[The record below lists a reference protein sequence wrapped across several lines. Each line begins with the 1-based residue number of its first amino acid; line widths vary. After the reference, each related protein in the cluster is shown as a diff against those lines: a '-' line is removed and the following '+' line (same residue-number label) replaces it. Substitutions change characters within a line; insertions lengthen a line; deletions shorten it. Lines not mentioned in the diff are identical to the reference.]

1 MANKKVIIIEASEII
16 RQGLLSV
23 LKSHSYEYDVVATE
37 TVDMNWIHNCA
48 KDECPNLFIV
58 NPSAFENSN
67 EGVKQ
72 LRQEAINNDFKVVAL
87 VYAYFDEQLRS
98 LFDEVIFIN
107 DNETKI
113 LSKLKKLLSVSRE
126 PTLLDENTS
135 LSQRELDVIRLISV
149 GYSNREIAEELCIS
163 IHTVISHRKNITTKL
178 GIKSAAGLTIY
189 AVINKLISSDDF
201 TKTV

>member
-1 MANKKVIIIEASEII
+1 M
-16 RQGLLSV
+16 LL
-23 LKSHSYEYDVVATE
+23 
-37 TVDMNWIHNCA
+37 
-48 KDECPNLFIV
+48 
-58 NPSAFENSN
+58 
-67 EGVKQ
+67 
-72 LRQEAINNDFKVVAL
+72 
-87 VYAYFDEQLRS
+87 
-98 LFDEVIFIN
+98 
-107 DNETKI
+107 TK
-113 LSKLKKLLSVSRE
+113 SKLKKLLSVSRE